1 MIKAIYLILTMGIC
15 LSLLSCRKKS
25 TTTDDNTNEQRLTQG
40 LLAYYPFNGNAN
52 DKSSN
57 GYDLSVNG
65 AVTMDNRFGEMQKA
79 YKFNGSSDFMIIPP
93 ILKGDSLR
101 ELTIS
106 LWANPENLGHRSILS
121 FLPKN
126 LAYCSSYLG
135 FDLSN
140 TSNSTYHKMV
150 FKVTTSDCVGSLI
163 RDTIGNPL
171 NKWCHIV
178 LVQRYTNGILAPK
191 YEYNQFYNGKKLKSS
206 SSGDVKP
213 PIATSFSKGGIIGCN
228 NTSGNFDFN
237 FDFFKGGIDDI
248 RIYNRALSDAE
259 VAQLYNLRD

>member
-1 MIKAIYLILTMGIC
+1 MIKTISLILSIGIC
-15 LSLLSCRKKS
+15 LSLLSCQKKS
-25 TTTDDNTNEQRLTQG
+25 TNDDNSTDEQRLQQG

-52 DKSSN
+52 DKTNN

-65 AVTMDNRFGEMQKA
+65 AVMMDNRFGEMQKA
-79 YKFNGSSDFMIIPP
+79 YKFNGRSDFMVIPP

-106 LWANPENLGHRSILS
+106 LWANPENLGHPSILS

-126 LAYCSSYLG
+126 LEYCSSYLG

-140 TSNSTYHKMV
+140 TSNRTYHRMV
-150 FKVTTSDCVGSLI
+150 FDVTPNVCQASLI
-163 RDTIGNPL
+163 HDTIGNPL
-171 NKWCHIV
+171 NKWGHIV
-178 LVQRYTNGILAPK
+178 FVQRYLIGPAPR

-206 SSGDVKP
+206 SSGLVTP
-213 PIATSFSKGGIIGCN
+213 PIATSFSKGGIIGGD
-228 NTSGNFDFN
+228 NTNGNFDFN
-237 FDFFKGGIDDI
+237 FNFFKGGIDDI